1 MSCFCPL
8 LATARRWCHPGLFA
22 EVRRYGQTKKSGGR
36 VCNPGHPAPEIRSVG
51 LVLLAAPSV
60 LEASPALHSQPSP
73 PGSGPALP
81 AWGIGL
87 PSPVGLCVAVSTE
100 QAPSP
105 DVLKVSSS
113 RSLHD
118 WRATRCPQVSTSL
131 PRGLEDI
138 NQSLAWRD
146 SCRMQQ
152 QRSASLRDKCADY
165 TPPPHH

>member
-1 MSCFCPL
+1 MFYRIDRRSQNTECFQHNQPCVL
-8 LATARRWCHPGLFA
+8 GD
-22 EVRRYGQTKKSGGR
+22 R

-73 PGSGPALP
+73 PGSGPAVP

-87 PSPVGLCVAVSTE
+87 PSPAELCVGVSTE

-118 WRATRCPQVSTSL
+118 WRGTRCPQVSTSL
-131 PRGLEDI
+131 PRGLYARSKLSDDSI
-138 NQSLAWRD
+138 NMRFAEH
-146 SCRMQQ
+146 
-152 QRSASLRDKCADY
+152 KG
-165 TPPPHH
+165 T